1 MSGIAHKIGLVKIL
15 LDHSYKNS
23 SLLAGNY
30 MFKVHNKNTG
40 ARCEICSTLTTKT
53 LEWCIGVILVSLF
66 LNLNIFHTLFQCYYC

>member
-1 MSGIAHKIGLVKIL
+1 MPGIAHKIGLVKIL

-30 MFKVHNKNTG
+30 MFKVNNKNTG

-53 LEWCIGVILVSLF
+53 PE
-66 LNLNIFHTLFQCYYC
+66 